1 MSNRTSHTYADGS
14 CVSGYFACAML
25 LLGGTVAFYVLIS
38 PIVFWLQGP
47 SGLLDALVAALLCLL
62 PGLSALAVSSLP
74 LCRAQP
80 LVGMLLAMS
89 LRMLPALFVC
99 LLLARRGTGSEYH
112 SFVSYLILFYLLTL
126 AAETFLSLQ
135 LTKNKIR

>member
-1 MSNRTSHTYADGS
+1 MSNRASHLMAS
-14 CVSGYFACAML
+14 HFPSGYLACAML
-25 LLGGTVAFYVLIS
+25 LLGGTVAFCALLS
-38 PIVFWLQGP
+38 PVVFWLQGP
-47 SGLLDALVAALLCLL
+47 SGLFDALMAALLCLL

-74 LCRAQP
+74 LSREQP

-99 LLLARRGTGSEYH
+99 LLLALRGTGSEYL

-135 LTKNKIR
+135 LTKNITR